1 MTDPDHTK
9 AAEKLL
15 IAICGYRS
23 NGEIDNLRVL
33 PLIEAALLAAKRK
46 GAVDALRMAEV
57 SIRGRC
63 PACDGSGV
71 GGIDDHGSAVECE
84 YCGRPMRVV
93 RDEADRIEGEN
104 D

>member
-46 GAVDALRMAEV
+46 GAVDALREAAGQVKDMGLGFGGV
-57 SIRGRC
+57 FDGGRTITLR
-63 PACDGSGV
+63 AL
-71 GGIDDHGSAVECE
+71 IAWLEKK
-84 YCGRPMRVV
+84 
-93 RDEADRIEGEN
+93 ADRIEGEN